1 MFQGVIVA
9 LVTPFKNGAVD
20 FAKLDELVE
29 FHVGQGTDAIVPVG
43 TTGESATLSH
53 EEHDAVVARV
63 VKAARKR
70 VPVIAGAGSNC
81 TAEALRLTRH
91 AKEAGADGALHVVPY
106 YNKPTQEGLF
116 RHFEAVAGAGLPV
129 VLYNIPG
136 RTGVDMTAQTVERL
150 STVKGIVGIKEAS
163 GSLDRVSELK
173 ALCPKLVVLSG
184 DDSLTLPM
192 LAVGAE
198 GVISVVANLVPRDV
212 KDMIARFFRGDVAGA
227 RDAHLR
233 LLPLVKALFLETNPV
248 PVKAAMEI
256 LGTISGEVRL
266 PLAPMSAPNREKL
279 RLAIREYGLPG

>member
-1 MFQGVIVA
+1 VFKGVIVA
-9 LVTPFKNGAVD
+9 LVTPFRNGAVD
-20 FAKLDELVE
+20 FGKLDELVD
-29 FHVGQGTDAIVPVG
+29 FHAAQGTDAIVPVG

-70 VPVIAGAGSNC
+70 LPVIAGAGSNS
-81 TAEALRLTRH
+81 TAEAVRLTKH

-116 RHFEAVAGAGLPV
+116 RHFEAVAAAGLPV

-150 STVKGIVGIKEAS
+150 SRVKGIVGIKEAA
-163 GSLDRVSELK
+163 GSLDRVSELRQ
-173 ALCPKLVVLSG
+173 LCPGLTVLSG

-227 RDAHLR
+227 REAHLR
-233 LLPLVKALFLETNPV
+233 LFPLVKALFLETNPV
-248 PVKAAMEI
+248 PVKTAMAMR
-256 LGTISGEVRL
+256 GTIGDEVRL
-266 PLAPMSAPNREKL
+266 PLAPMSAANREKL
-279 RLAIREYGLPG
+279 REAMKGYGLG